1 MVIDMTITTTTS
13 MTHQDLKSCLK
24 KLAAGTDKRFEC
36 STAEDGTQSWQ
47 WLDGSTAPT
56 VSEIQAV
63 QTVALA
69 DAQWIEVRSKRQGEL
84 RSTDWTQYSDSPLS
98 DTEKASYVTYRQQ
111 LRDITTQADP
121 FNITWPV
128 AP

>member
-1 MVIDMTITTTTS
+1 MGIDMTITTTTGMS
-13 MTHQDLKSCLK
+13 HQDLTSCLR
-24 KLAAGTDKRFEC
+24 KLAAGTDKKYEC
-36 STAEDGTQSWQ
+36 STAADGTQSWQ

-56 VSEIQAV
+56 ISEIQAV

-69 DAQWIEVRSKRQGEL
+69 DEEWSEVRRKRQVEL
-84 RSTDWTQYSDSPLS
+84 RFTDWTQQADSPLS
-98 DTEKASYVTYRQQ
+98 DEDKAAYLTYRQQ
-111 LRDITTQADP
+111 LRDITTQSDP